1 MKPLDPFTRAY
12 VECALWSSLDQ
23 STESGG
29 YPLDKNHGP
38 EDIAPETLARMA
50 EDCRQFQAD
59 NAADLSES
67 ELSDSRAGSW
77 RRVSSV
83 TPGGKSFFW
92 LGKFPGRTLALVWDR
107 SAEGWRMHYGPNYDL
122 RGGRVFPGIAEA
134 KRDAQQFA
142 LGYPLQPYE
151 RA

>member
-67 ELSDSRAGSW
+67 ELSDSRAG
-77 RRVSSV
+77 RD
-83 TPGGKSFFW
+83 FW
-92 LGKFPGRTLALVWDR
+92 LNRNGHGSGFWDEGNEPVFRRLSDASHVWGTFDLYLGDDGRI
-107 SAEGWRMHYGPNYDL
+107 YGS
-122 RGGRVFPGIAEA
+122 
-134 KRDAQQFA
+134 
-142 LGYPLQPYE
+142 
-151 RA
+151 